1 MLSMTNDD
9 DVIGRAVQHLDNG
22 QHKVECPSCQHTR
35 TKHRHDRPLSVYVDG
50 QSIRWTCWHC
60 GVEGGMDRF
69 QSNVTP
75 IRQVQAVKA
84 PKPEIVLADLN
95 ETDKEQGVRYL
106 KERGIPAAISEEYCV
121 FGRWGFASVGSL
133 PAIGF
138 PYRENN
144 KIFAVKWRSAD
155 TDKHFSQQA
164 VCASFWN
171 IDRAVQGK
179 PLLICEG
186 EIDALSWLAAG
197 VDANVVS
204 VPNGAPQRV
213 KDGVIDPQDDRRFA
227 YVWEAQE
234 LLANTDRVYF
244 SPDLDPAG
252 EALVEELSRRIGKA
266 KCWRINLPCKD
277 ANETLAQAGTD
288 GLLAAF
294 NSARPIPMAGL
305 YGADHYAQRF
315 DNLYN
320 EGHTKGVGTG
330 IPALDQI
337 MSISEGMMTVVTGFP
352 GSGKSDLIDQV
363 CLNAAQQHGWKTA
376 FCSFEKPPHLHMA
389 QLASKIVGKPFFDGM
404 TKPRMSIEER
414 DAALGWMLDHFVWL
428 DYMAGAPAHIE
439 GILDFA
445 RAAVMRMGVRI
456 LVIDPYNFIE
466 VDTKDR
472 LETDAINGMLTK
484 VQQFAK
490 QSGVHVF
497 FVAHPAKPMDRSQK
511 VVTGLDVAKS
521 MAWFAKADLGLTV
534 TRTEDGPEAHV
545 WKARWQWLG
554 RMGMAYLQFDPAS
567 TRWSDRQYAAVK
579 PDNFDWNIDN

>member
-1 MLSMTNDD
+1 MLSVRNDD
-9 DVIGRAVQHLDNG
+9 DAIALAVRHLDNG
-22 QHKVECPSCQHTR
+22 QHKTECPLCQSTR
-35 TKHRHDRPLSVYVDG
+35 SKHRHDRPLSVYVDN

-69 QSNVTP
+69 QNNVTP
-75 IRQVQAVKA
+75 IRQTLPSKQ
-84 PKPEIVLADLN
+84 PKPEIVLADLD
-95 ETDKEQGVRYL
+95 ESDKAQGIAYL
-106 KERGIPAAISEEYCV
+106 TERGIPAEVASEYCV
-121 FGRWGFASVGSL
+121 FGRWGFAAAGHL

-138 PYRENN
+138 PYREAG
-144 KIFAVKWRSAD
+144 KINAVKWRSAD
-155 TDKHFSQQA
+155 TAKHFSQQA
-164 VCASFWN
+164 VCSSFWN
-171 IDRAVQGK
+171 IDRAVPGK

-186 EIDALSWLAAG
+186 EIDALSWIASG

-213 KDGVIDPQDDRRFA
+213 KDGVIDPMDDRRFA

-234 LLANTDRVYF
+234 ILNQTDRVYF

-266 KCWRINLPCKD
+266 KCWRITLPFKD
-277 ANETLAQAGTD
+277 ANETLSKTNGEA
-288 GLLAAF
+288 LLAAF
-294 NSARPIPMAGL
+294 EGARPVPLAGL

-315 DNLYN
+315 DSLYN
-320 EGHTKGVGTG
+320 EGHTKGVSTG

-337 MSISEGMMTVVTGFP
+337 MNISEGMMTVVTGFP

-404 TKPRMSIEER
+404 GKERMTITER
-414 DAALGWMLDHFVWL
+414 DSALGWMLNNFVWL
-428 DYMAGAPAHIE
+428 DYMAGAPADID

-445 RAAVMRMGVRI
+445 RAAVMRIGIRI

-497 FVAHPAKPMDRSQK
+497 FVAHPAKPMDRTQK

-534 TRTEDGPEAHV
+534 VRSDDGPEAHV

-554 RMGMAYLQFDPAS
+554 KMGMAYLQFDPAS
-567 TRWSDRQYAAVK
+567 TRWSDRQYAQRQST
-579 PDNFDWNIDN
+579 DNYDWDIN

>member
-1 MLSMTNDD
+1 MLSMMDD
-9 DVIGRAVQHLDNG
+9 DDFIGRAVQHLDNG
-22 QHKVECPSCQHTR
+22 QHKVECPACQHTR
-35 TKHRHDRPLSVYVDG
+35 SKHRHDRPLSVYVDN
-50 QSIRWTCWHC
+50 QSIRWNCWHC
-60 GVEGGMDRF
+60 GVQGGMDRF

-75 IRQVQAVKA
+75 IRQVQSIKQ
-84 PKPEIVLADLN
+84 PKTEVVLADLN
-95 ETDKEQGVRYL
+95 ETDKAQGIQYL
-106 KERGIPAAISEEYCV
+106 KSRGIPESISDKYCV
-121 FGRWGFASVGSL
+121 FGRWGFAAAGNL
-133 PAIGF
+133 PAVGF
-138 PYRENN
+138 PYRENG

-155 TDKHFSQQA
+155 GDKHFSQQS
-164 VCASFWN
+164 VCNSFWN
-171 IDRAVQGK
+171 IDQVEAGK

-213 KDGVIDPQDDRRFA
+213 KDGVIDPMDDRRFA

-234 LLANTDRVYF
+234 LLNSTSRIYF

-252 EALVEELSRRIGKA
+252 EALIEELSRRIGKA
-266 KCWRINLPCKD
+266 KCWKITLPCKD
-277 ANETLAQAGTD
+277 ANETMSQFGTD
-288 GLLAAF
+288 GLLEAF
-294 NSARPIPMAGL
+294 SKAKPIPMAGL

-320 EGHTKGVGTG
+320 EGHTKGIPTG

-337 MSISEGMMTVVTGFP
+337 MSISEGMMTIVTGFP

-363 CLNAAQQHGWKTA
+363 CLNAAQQQGWKTA

-404 TKPRMSIEER
+404 GKPRMQIEER
-414 DAALGWMLDHFVWL
+414 NAAFTWMQDHFVWL
-428 DYMAGAPAHIE
+428 DYMAGAPADIE
-439 GILDFA
+439 GILEFA

-497 FVAHPAKPMDRSQK
+497 FVAHPAKPMDRTQK

-554 RMGMAYLQFDPAS
+554 KMGMAYLQFDSAS
-567 TRWSDRQYAAVK
+567 TRWSGRQHAIK
-579 PDNFDWNIDN
+579 QPDNFDWSIEN